1 MQKEPASGP
10 EATTSSFCI
19 PPSSLANWL
28 PGIDSHDHSRR
39 QRALSYW
46 LDDPA
51 NGLESRP
58 GLAPGK
64 ERVAAIR
71 LDNFGMRLLIGASG
85 GSCTRTVDALD
96 VVPRWPR
103 ANAWATRANGAPGRI
118 RTCNR
123 APVRCFPR
131 IRRSLCRLSYWGAE
145 NGGMPWTCATSP
157 EGRTG

>member
-1 MQKEPASGP
+1 VILFHHRALKKCRRQNSGP

-19 PPSSLANWL
+19 HPSSLANWL

-64 ERVAAIR
+64 GRVASVR

-85 GSCTRTVDALD
+85 GSCTRIAGLQDRSWGCSRHAGVIGTPD
-96 VVPRWPR
+96 
-103 ANAWATRANGAPGRI
+103 
-118 RTCNR
+118 RTCTGILEFR
-123 APVRCFPR
+123 KLR
-131 IRRSLCRLSYWGAE
+131 LCRI
-145 NGGMPWTCATSP
+145 
-157 EGRTG
+157 